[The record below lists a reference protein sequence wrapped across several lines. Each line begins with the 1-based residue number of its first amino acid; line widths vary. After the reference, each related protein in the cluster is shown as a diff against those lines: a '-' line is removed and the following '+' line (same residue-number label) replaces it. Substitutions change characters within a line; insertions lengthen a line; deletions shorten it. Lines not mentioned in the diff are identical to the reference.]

1 MVSTDHCPF
10 CFKDQKQLGRG
21 DFSKIPNGM
30 GGVEHR
36 MDLVHQGVVDGHLSL
51 QRWVETC
58 STTPARM
65 FGMYPRKGS
74 VSPGSDADVVIYD
87 PAATTRISA
96 ETHHMNIDYS
106 AFEGFELTGS
116 VRTVL
121 SRGAVIVDRGTYS
134 GSPGHGRFVPRGLS
148 QYLR

>member
-1 MVSTDHCPF
+1 
-10 CFKDQKQLGRG
+10 
-21 DFSKIPNGM
+21 
-30 GGVEHR
+30 

-65 FGMYPRKGS
+65 FGMYPRKGT
-74 VSPGSDADVVIYD
+74 VAPGSDADIVIYD
-87 PAATTRISA
+87 PAATTTISA
-96 ETHHMNIDYS
+96 QTHHMNLDHS
-106 AFEGFELTGS
+106 AFEGVTLQGR

-121 SRGAVIVDRGTYS
+121 SRGRTVVDRGTWS
-134 GSPGHGRFVPRGLS
+134 GREGHGRYVRRGLS